1 MKVSKFLLIVMFI
14 TSFCLLYVWQ
24 QTEIFRLAYLGQK
37 NTSAFQDLLDKN
49 IILRYN
55 IKRNASLIRIADK
68 VLEAKGFEMPETYRL
83 VRLSYPGNPKA
94 VKQLPKRESL
104 AFRLFG
110 IKSQAE
116 AKTINTST
124 SLSVNGE
131 QSRTINP

>member
-1 MKVSKFLLIVMFI
+1 MKVSKFLLIVIFI

-24 QTEIFRLAYLGQK
+24 QTEIFRLAYIGQK
-37 NTSAFQDLLDKN
+37 NSSAFQDLLDKN
-49 IILRYN
+49 IIIRYD

-83 VRLSYPGNPKA
+83 VRLAYPEKNLKA
-94 VKQLPKRESL
+94 SRQLPKRESL

-116 AKTINTST
+116 AKTIN
-124 SLSVNGE
+124 
-131 QSRTINP
+131 P